1 MKPEILKLIRSK
13 LDLTQKQAS
22 EIIEVSDK
30 TWQQWESGKTEM
42 HPAYYSFL
50 QEKLKDK
57 IINTPSG
64 VHINRIG
71 YFYVH
76 MIPFNIKWYTIKKI
90 KKYHP
95 TFIPTEAS
103 IFKFWTMDF
112 HFSRNFV
119 NEIQKRVKDGYRY
132 LNMIKGISRTDYY
145 YLGVNK
151 YSLKQKKK
159 YAKINNF

>member
-1 MKPEILKLIRSK
+1 MLSKEDKKIYGNGFRDYYKKRTILEKDKRLHEYDNDRIIRLFIK
-13 LDLTQKQAS
+13 
-22 EIIEVSDK
+22 
-30 TWQQWESGKTEM
+30 
-42 HPAYYSFL
+42 
-50 QEKLKDK
+50 KLKDK

-112 HFSRNFV
+112 HFSRNLI

-151 YSLKQKKK
+151 YSWRQHKKIK
-159 YAKINNF
+159 KINNEI